1 MRVTFISSQGGR
13 TAGAVLDLPNTSSD
27 TGQVRDEPWSP
38 PLVVLDRREPITA
51 LLLGWEFHEHS
62 GEWHAWVMWIRD
74 RRGES
79 YRHIVAV
86 PASGVR
92 AVEPGEAYAQVP
104 RRVRGRDGQ
113 VRPWT
118 RALP

>member
-1 MRVTFISSQGGR
+1 MK
-13 TAGAVLDLPNTSSD
+13 
-27 TGQVRDEPWSP
+27 DEPWSP
-38 PLVVLDRREPITA
+38 PLVALDRRDPVVCH
-51 LLLGWEFHEHS
+51 LLAWELHEHS
-62 GEWHAWVMWIRD
+62 GEWHAWVMWVRE
-74 RRGES
+74 RRGEPF
-79 YRHIVAV
+79 RHVVAV

-92 AVEPGEAYAQVP
+92 RVEQPEAYAQVP